1 MLRDF
6 DFSSLARANS
16 LAVSCSASIRHQT
29 GSFQVDEV
37 LPFKPD
43 GEGGHVWLK
52 IRKSGIN
59 TDWLAN
65 ELARFAE
72 VPQVA
77 VGYAGLKDRHAVTT
91 QWFSIKVEG
100 LTEPEWSDFK
110 IANIEIVEQTRHGK
124 KLKRGVLAG
133 NIFDLHLTEMTGAP
147 ELWQEHLEL
156 IAKQGVPNYFA
167 EQRFGRQA
175 NNLHAVGN
183 WFSTGKG
190 PKKRQQKS
198 MYLSSARSWLFN
210 LILDQRL
217 RLGNWNKAI
226 EGDVMLLA
234 GTKASLFNAELSDT
248 VLQSRVNKMD
258 IHPTGPLWGK
268 GKPLTQNE
276 CLALEQQV
284 LMSWDD
290 WQSGL
295 EKAGMKQE
303 RRALRLYP
311 QGIEWEYLADN
322 ELQLRFFLPAGSYA
336 TAVMREL
343 AVLFDASN
351 SLPAV

>member
-1 MLRDF
+1 MRDF

-16 LAVSCSASIRHQT
+16 LAVSCSASIRHQH

-37 LPFKPD
+37 LPFQPD

-52 IRKSGIN
+52 IRKRGIN

-65 ELARFAE
+65 ELARFAK

-77 VGYAGLKDRHAVTT
+77 IGYAGLKDRHAVTT

-100 LTEPEWSDFK
+100 VTEPDWSEFK
-110 IANIEIVEQTRHGK
+110 IVNIEIIEQTRHGK

-133 NIFDLHLTEMTGAP
+133 NTFDLHLTEMTGDL

-156 IAKQGVPNYFA
+156 IAQQGVPNYFA

-183 WFSTGKG
+183 WFLTGKG

-210 LILDQRL
+210 LILDQRVKS
-217 RLGNWNKAI
+217 GNWNQAI

-234 GTKASLFNAELSDT
+234 GTKASLFNAELTDT
-248 VLQSRVNKMD
+248 NLLSRVKTMD

-268 GKPLTQNE
+268 GQSLTQND
-276 CLALEQQV
+276 CLAIEEQV
-284 LMSWDD
+284 LLTWND

-311 QGIEWEYLADN
+311 QYFEWKYIADN

-343 AVLFDASN
+343 AVLSDASKR
-351 SLPAV
+351 LPAA

>member
-1 MLRDF
+1 MRDF

-16 LAVSCSASIRHQT
+16 LAVSCSASIRHQH

-37 LPFKPD
+37 LPFQPD

-52 IRKSGIN
+52 IRKRGIN

-65 ELARFAE
+65 ELARFAK

-100 LTEPEWSDFK
+100 VTEPEWSEFK
-110 IANIEIVEQTRHGK
+110 IANIEIIEQTRHGK

-133 NIFDLHLTEMTGAP
+133 NTFDLHLTEMIGDL

-156 IAKQGVPNYFA
+156 IAQQGVPNYFA

-183 WFSTGKG
+183 WFLTGKG

-210 LILDQRL
+210 LILDQRVKS
-217 RLGNWNKAI
+217 GNWNQAI

-234 GTKASLFNAELSDT
+234 GTKASLFNAELTDT
-248 VLQSRVNKMD
+248 NLLSRVKTMD

-268 GKPLTQNE
+268 GQSLTQND
-276 CLALEQQV
+276 CLAIEEQV
-284 LMSWDD
+284 LLTWND

-311 QGIEWEYLADN
+311 QYFEWKYIADN

-343 AVLFDASN
+343 AVLSDASKR
-351 SLPAV
+351 LPAA